1 MSGSGRNVPARE
13 RLVLTL
19 ALIPFLLSIFFLGL
33 GLRYG
38 IMREFAVGW
47 PLFQLFGYTVAY
59 RLSRGDVT
67 QPVFKAQVAL
77 HWLMLAL
84 LGAIWA
90 RAL

>member
-1 MSGSGRNVPARE
+1 MIV
-13 RLVLTL
+13 VL
-19 ALIPFLLSIFFLGL
+19 AAIPFLISIFLLGL

-47 PLFQLFGYTVAY
+47 PLFQLFGYTVAF
-59 RLSRGDVT
+59 RLSRGYVT
-67 QPVFKAQVAL
+67 YPLFQAQVAL

>member
-1 MSGSGRNVPARE
+1 MSGPVTHGDGANLILA
-13 RLVLTL
+13 L
-19 ALIPFLLSIFFLGL
+19 ALIPFLLSVFFLGI

-47 PLFQLFGYTVAY
+47 PLFQLFGYTIAY
-59 RLSRGDVT
+59 RVSRGDVT
-67 QPVFKAQVAL
+67 QPFFKAQLAL

-84 LGAIWA
+84 LVVIVA